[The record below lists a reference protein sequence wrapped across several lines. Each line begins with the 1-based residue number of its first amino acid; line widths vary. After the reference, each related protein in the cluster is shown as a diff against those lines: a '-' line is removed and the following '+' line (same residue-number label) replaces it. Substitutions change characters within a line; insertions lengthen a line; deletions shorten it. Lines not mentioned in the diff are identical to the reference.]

1 MKLLNVE
8 IGLVCVM
15 LIIFKEPQFYP
26 KVSSLCLWRIKYSG
40 KKSSS
45 NNKKAAAAVEK
56 QQQQKAAAATTLL
69 YYRLYRYHQ
78 KQQKSRTAA
87 AAAAVILVSSSR
99 NDLRLAPG
107 KKVEK
112 VGEKSPTRNERVKK
126 RKSL

>member
-45 NNKKAAAAVEK
+45 NNKKTAAAAAAAVEK
-56 QQQQKAAAATTLL
+56 QQQQKAI
-69 YYRLYRYHQ
+69 
-78 KQQKSRTAA
+78 KD
-87 AAAAVILVSSSR
+87 IL
-99 NDLRLAPG
+99 NNPLQ
-107 KKVEK
+107 
-112 VGEKSPTRNERVKK
+112 VKK
-126 RKSL
+126 IKESKDMKEKLKKIKKEKKSKKSGKENS